1 MAQTPEYLTYSR
13 FFFELSDGATGS
25 SQQLKIQKLSGLN
38 VTLEVAGEGESIG
51 LQKGLKSNTQFTIA
65 STSFENLSLEF
76 VTTIE
81 NDILELWYKS
91 CHPTSFAGG
100 GTAWKDNR
108 STASVVFLNQD
119 GSEGARYNIVDAIPT
134 TYTTTQLASDSTDM
148 FKETIEVHHAGIHR
162 VK

>member
-13 FFFELSDGATGS
+13 FFFELSDGVTGS

-38 VTLEVAGEGESIG
+38 ITVEVAGEGESIG
-51 LQKGLKSNTQFTIA
+51 VQKGLKSDTQFTVS

-81 NDILELWYKS
+81 NDILEQWYKS
-91 CHPTSFAGG
+91 CHPTSFEGG
-100 GTAWKDNR
+100 GTQWNANR
-108 STASVVFLNQD
+108 SIASIVFLNQD

-134 TYTTTQLASDSTDM
+134 TYATTQMAPDSTDL
-148 FKETIEVHHAGIHR
+148 FKESLEIHHAGVHR
-162 VK
+162 VQ

>member
-13 FFFELSDGATGS
+13 FFFELSEGATGN

-38 VTLEVAGEGESIG
+38 INLEVAGEGESIG
-51 LQKGLKSNTQFTIA
+51 LQKGLKSDTQFTIS

-91 CHPTSFAGG
+91 CHPTSYAGG
-100 GTAWKDNR
+100 GTAWSDNR
-108 STASVVFLNQD
+108 STASVVFLNSD
-119 GSEGARYNIVDAIPT
+119 GSEGARFNIIDAIPT
-134 TYTTTQLASDSTDM
+134 TYTTTQMSPDSTDI
-148 FKETIEVHHAGIHR
+148 FKETVEIHHAGIHR
-162 VK
+162 VL